1 MKILEYEDLGLFVA
15 HNNSG
20 YYLTEYKDE
29 ATTFA
34 SKELEPTTF
43 AGKELKKFISFK
55 DIIDNQLCNK
65 EPFYEKGHLVIVE
78 M

>member
-1 MKILEYEDLGLFVA
+1 MKILEYENLGLFVA

-29 ATTFA
+29 ATTFS
-34 SKELEPTTF
+34 SKELVSC
-43 AGKELKKFISFK
+43 KVSFK

-78 M
+78 I

>member
-1 MKILEYEDLGLFVA
+1 MKILEYDNLGLFVA

-29 ATTFA
+29 ATSF
-34 SKELEPTTF
+34 SIKELN
-43 AGKELKKFISFK
+43 GVISFK

-65 EPFYEKGHLVIVE
+65 EPFYEKGHLVIVDI
-78 M
+78 